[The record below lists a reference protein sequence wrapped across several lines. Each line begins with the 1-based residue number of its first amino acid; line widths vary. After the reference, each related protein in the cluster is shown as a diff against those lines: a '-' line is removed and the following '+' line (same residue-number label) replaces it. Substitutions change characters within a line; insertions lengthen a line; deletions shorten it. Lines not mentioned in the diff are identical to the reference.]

1 MTRNLRSACAL
12 AVLALVARDAA
23 AQWNVARF
31 DGPANRVYA
40 SFGADPA
47 LVTTIGYGR
56 VVPVLG
62 HRFQLGGEVA
72 IGATGFDV
80 HDSRARLQV
89 QTSIVSTGPLHL
101 TGSAAFVT
109 RTTENSIYRGLNFGA
124 DVAATVGVY
133 RRGWFVAGEAGF
145 DKAIVTH
152 IRHSDWYRDN
162 FYPGARDG
170 WYLTGG
176 GTARY
181 GFTAG
186 VTIGGVELAG
196 RAGWLRTEHRNELLT
211 PGYATLGAGF
221 GF

>member
-1 MTRNLRSACAL
+1 MNWKLRSAFAL
-12 AVLALVARDAA
+12 AVLVLMSRDAA

-31 DGPANRVYA
+31 DASANRAYA

-47 LVTTIGYGR
+47 LVTTVGYAR

-80 HDSRARLQV
+80 DDSRVRLQV
-89 QTSIVSTGPLHL
+89 QTSMVSTGPLHV

-109 RTTENSIYRGLNFGA
+109 RTTANSIYQGLNFGA

-152 IRHSDWYRDN
+152 VRHSDWYRDN
-162 FYPGARDG
+162 FYPDAKDG

-181 GFTAG
+181 GFAAG
-186 VTIGGVELAG
+186 VAIGAVELVG
-196 RAGWLRTEHRNELLT
+196 RAGWLRTEKRNELLT
-211 PGYATLGAGF
+211 PGYATLGVGVGF
-221 GF
+221 